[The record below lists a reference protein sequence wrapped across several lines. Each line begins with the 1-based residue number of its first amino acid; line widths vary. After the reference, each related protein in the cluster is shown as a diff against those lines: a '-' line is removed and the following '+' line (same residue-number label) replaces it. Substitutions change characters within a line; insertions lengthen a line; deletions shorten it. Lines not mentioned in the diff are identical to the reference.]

1 MMVSVLVPLSHLTM
15 EESRGGGAPNQ
26 AGVGWEVNQVLRAE
40 GLEDG
45 LEDGEL
51 KAFLVDRVEA
61 LEELGE
67 MDDEALEVGE
77 WGSWTWTE
85 GLLFV
90 SSLFVVVVMTVMMM

>member
-1 MMVSVLVPLSHLTM
+1 
-15 EESRGGGAPNQ
+15 
-26 AGVGWEVNQVLRAE
+26 
-40 GLEDG
+40 

-77 WGSWTWTE
+77 
-85 GLLFV
+85 
-90 SSLFVVVVMTVMMM
+90 